1 MSMLYDLMIKI
12 GVDTSEIDESMR
24 KAKDQI
30 SGFGNTAKGVFAG
43 NLLYDGA
50 KKLGSAI
57 FNFGKDSLQTG
68 MNFDKAMSQVQATM
82 LKTNEEMENSIGS
95 VDTAYGHFEGNLRE
109 FAQFLG
115 ENTAF
120 SATQAAEALN
130 YMALAGYNTQ
140 QSMDMLPNVLSLAAA
155 GNIDLAKASDM
166 VTDAQTAFGIDA
178 ERTALMVDEMA
189 KAASTG
195 NTSVEQL
202 GDAFLVVGG
211 LAKEL
216 NGGFVTLAD
225 GTKAPVDGITE
236 MEIALTAMANAG
248 VKGSEAGTHMR
259 NMLMKLSSPTKE
271 GAAQMEAL
279 GVNIFDTEGNMR
291 SLQDIMGDLNGALGD
306 LTQEEKIQAISELFN
321 ARDIASAEA
330 LLGAVEQDW
339 DKIGESILD
348 AEGAASEMAD
358 IQLDNLAG
366 DVTLFQSALEG
377 AQVAISDRLSPALRK
392 FVQGGT
398 SLMSRFATT
407 FKEGGLQGVVDMG
420 VDLINNL
427 ASSITESAPEL
438 IPAALEAL
446 TSFSEGLRSNASRIT
461 DAGINLILTLARAI
475 TSNLPAFIRTIPTI
489 VSNIAGVI
497 NDNAQK
503 LIGAGIEI
511 IAMLAQGIIDSVP
524 VIIEEFPKILKS
536 IFDLWMAFNWLKLGS
551 DAIKFIVNGVKA
563 LSKQLPLLMQ
573 NIGKNAL
580 TFIRNLDWVGM
591 GRLLIQLIV
600 SGISALISAIPVLLK
615 TIGMMALSFFSNIDW
630 IGLGSS
636 VINFIVE
643 GITALITS
651 IPDLLLSIG
660 NTAWDYVHN
669 IDWSGLGNKVINFIV
684 SGLQALFVDIPNKL
698 KSIGNDAWNKFRDI
712 DWKGVGS
719 KVINFIVSGLAEI
732 GSKIKE
738 KLKSIGEDA
747 WEAFKGISWSGLG
760 SAIIDGI
767 ISGIGDGWS
776 LIQKLK
782 DLASQALQAAK
793 DKLNIKSP
801 SKAFRD
807 EVGKMIPAGLA
818 LGVDDNAYMVQ
829 DALDSLVDPSDFELA
844 DYDYDI
850 SATGNIGNQKQ
861 YSDDE
866 AWLVES
872 PELIDRVDRLI
883 SILEYYLPK
892 KTVLTGADLTNIV
905 SRNINKQVRELESV
919 W

>member
-12 GVDTSEIDESMR
+12 GVDTSELDSAMQ
-24 KAKDQI
+24 KAKD
-30 SGFGNTAKGVFAG
+30 SVNGFGSTAKGVFAG
-43 NLLYDGA
+43 NLLYDGV
-50 KKLGSAI
+50 KKIGSAMVD
-57 FNFGKDSLQTG
+57 FGKDSIQTG

-82 LKTNEEMENSIGS
+82 LKSNEEMENSIGS

-130 YMALAGYNTQ
+130 YMALAGYSTQ

-155 GNIDLAKASDM
+155 GHIDLAKASDM
-166 VTDAQTAFGIDA
+166 VTDAQTAMGIEFQD
-178 ERTALMVDEMA
+178 MSQVIDEMA

-211 LAKEL
+211 LAKNL

-225 GTKAPVDGITE
+225 GTTAPTNGIQE
-236 MEIALTAMANAG
+236 LEIALTAMANAG

-271 GAAQMEAL
+271 GAAQLEAL
-279 GVNIFDTEGNMR
+279 GVSIFDAEGNMR
-291 SLQDIMGDLNGALGD
+291 SLHDIMGDLNTSLGN
-306 LTQEEKIQAISELFN
+306 LTQEEKIQAISDLFN
-321 ARDIASAEA
+321 ARDLSSATA

-398 SLMSRFATT
+398 SLMSQFATT

-420 VDLINNL
+420 IGLIDGL
-427 ASSITESAPEL
+427 ASSIESSAPQL

-446 TSFSEGLRSNASRIT
+446 MSFSEGLRSNASRIT

-475 TSNLPAFIRTIPTI
+475 TSNLPAFIKTIPTI
-489 VSNIAGVI
+489 ISNIAGVI
-497 NDNAQK
+497 NDNAPK

-511 IAMLAQGIIDSVP
+511 IAMLAQGIIDSIP

-551 DAIKFIVNGVKA
+551 DAMKFIVNGVKT

-600 SGISALISAIPVLLK
+600 DGITAMITTIPLLLR
-615 TIGMMALSFFSNIDW
+615 TIGMMALSLFSSIDW
-630 IGLGSS
+630 IGLGVS
-636 VINFIVE
+636 VITFIVN
-643 GITALITS
+643 GITS
-651 IPDLLLSIG
+651 IFNAIPDILKSIG
-660 NTAWDYVHN
+660 STAWDYVSG
-669 IDWSGLGNKVINFIV
+669 IDWVGLGIRVISFIV
-684 SGLQALFVDIPNKL
+684 NGIQSIFSSIPNVL
-698 KSIGNDAWNKFRDI
+698 RSIGNNAMSAFRNI
-712 DWKGVGS
+712 NWGSVGRAA
-719 KVINFIVSGLAEI
+719 VNFIANGIRGI
-732 GSKIKE
+732 GS
-738 KLKSIGEDA
+738 SIRSALTSAGRSA
-747 WEAFKGISWSGLG
+747 MNAFRSINWSSLG
-760 SAIIDGI
+760 SNI
-767 ISGIGDGWS
+767 ISGIVGGITGAGGALYSS
-776 LIQKLK
+776 LRS
-782 DLASQALQAAK
+782 LASSALSAAK
-793 DKLNIKSP
+793 SALKIGSP
-801 SKAFRD
+801 SKLFRD
-807 EVGKMIPAGLA
+807 EVGQWIPAGIA
-818 LGVDDNAYMVQ
+818 VGVDDNAYMVE
-829 DALDSLVDPSDFELA
+829 DALSSIAEPSDIELA

-850 SATGNIGNQKQ
+850 SATGDLGEKK

-883 SILEYYLPK
+883 SLLEHYLPRK
-892 KTVLTGADLTNIV
+892 VTISGKEITNVV
-905 SRNINKQVRELESV
+905 SQQINKQVRILV
-919 W
+919 

>member
-12 GVDTSEIDESMR
+12 GVDTSDLDSAMQ
-24 KAKDQI
+24 KAKD
-30 SGFGNTAKGVFAG
+30 SVGGFSSTAKGVFAG
-43 NLLYDGA
+43 NLLYDGV
-50 KKLGSAI
+50 KKIGSAMI
-57 FNFGKDSLQTG
+57 DFGKDSIQTG
-68 MNFDKAMSQVQATM
+68 MNFDKAMSKVQATM
-82 LKTNEEMENSIGS
+82 LKSNEEMENSIGS

-130 YMALAGYNTQ
+130 YMALAGYSTQ

-377 AQVAISDRLSPALRK
+377 AQVAISDGLSPVLRK

-398 SLMSRFATT
+398 KLMSQFATS

-420 VDLINNL
+420 IDLINNL
-427 ASSITESAPEL
+427 ASSIADSAPEL
-438 IPAALEAL
+438 IPAAMEAL
-446 TSFSEGLRSNASRIT
+446 VSFSEGLRSNASRIT

-475 TSNLPAFIRTIPTI
+475 VDNLPTFIRTVPTI
-489 VSNIAGVI
+489 ISNIAGVI
-497 NDNAQK
+497 NDNAPK

-511 IAMLAQGIIDSVP
+511 IAMLAQGIIDSIP
-524 VIIEEFPKILKS
+524 VIIEEFPKIIRA
-536 IFDLWMAFNWLKLGS
+536 IFDLWMAVNWLKLGS
-551 DAIKFIVNGVKA
+551 DIIKFIVNGIKTM
-563 LSKQLPLLMQ
+563 SEQLPLLMQ
-573 NIGKNAL
+573 NIGSNAL

-600 SGISALISAIPVLLK
+600 DGVTAMITALPIVLQ
-615 TIGMMALSFFSNIDW
+615 TIGMMALSLFSSIDW

-636 VINFIVE
+636 VITFIVN
-643 GITALITS
+643 GITALIS
-651 IPDLLLSIG
+651 AIPDLLMTIG
-660 NTAWDYVHN
+660 TTAVSYVQS
-669 IDWSGLGNKVINFIV
+669 IDWVGLGLTIIKFIV
-684 SGLQALFVDIPNKL
+684 SGITALFTNIPNVL
-698 KSIGNDAWNKFRDI
+698 RSIGSSAMSSFRSI
-712 DWKGVGS
+712 NWGSVGRAA
-719 KVINFIVSGLAEI
+719 VNFIASGI
-732 GSKIKE
+732 R
-738 KLKSIGEDA
+738 
-747 WEAFKGISWSGLG
+747 GLG
-760 SAIIDGI
+760 SSIRSALTSAGRSAMSAFRNINWSSLGSNI
-767 ISGIGDGWS
+767 ISGIVGGISGAGGALYSS
-776 LIQKLK
+776 LRS
-782 DLASQALQAAK
+782 LASSALSAAK
-793 DKLNIKSP
+793 SALKIGSP
-801 SKAFRD
+801 SKLFRD
-807 EVGKMIPAGLA
+807 EVGKWIPAGIA
-818 LGVDDNAYMVQ
+818 EGVDLSADMVDDAVESLASPPDFDLSNYEYEIDGENGSSKDSRGYSKEDEWILSDNN
-829 DALDSLVDPSDFELA
+829 LA
-844 DYDYDI
+844 D
-850 SATGNIGNQKQ
+850 K
-861 YSDDE
+861 
-866 AWLVES
+866 
-872 PELIDRVDRLI
+872 VDRLI
-883 SILEYYLPK
+883 SLLEYYLPK
-892 KTVLTGADLTNIV
+892 RNYPNSKELDRMLGVLV
-905 SRNINKQVRELESV
+905 
-919 W
+919 

>member
-12 GVDTSEIDESMR
+12 GVDTSDLDSAMQ
-24 KAKDQI
+24 KAKD
-30 SGFGNTAKGVFAG
+30 SVNGFGSTAKGVFAG
-43 NLLYDGA
+43 NLLYDGV
-50 KKLGSAI
+50 KKIGSAMI
-57 FNFGKDSLQTG
+57 DFGKDSIQTG

-82 LKTNEEMENSIGS
+82 LKSNEEMENSIGS

-130 YMALAGYNTQ
+130 YMALAGYSTQ

-398 SLMSRFATT
+398 SLMSQFATT

-420 VDLINNL
+420 IGLIDGL
-427 ASSITESAPEL
+427 ASSIESSAPQL
-438 IPAALEAL
+438 IPAALNAVMH
-446 TSFSEGLRSNASRIT
+446 FSEGLRSNASRIT

-489 VSNIAGVI
+489 ISNIAGVI
-497 NDNAQK
+497 NDNAPK

-511 IAMLAQGIIDSVP
+511 IAMLAQGIIDSIP
-524 VIIEEFPKILKS
+524 VIIEEFPKIIKA
-536 IFDLWMAFNWLKLGS
+536 IFDLWMAVNWLKLGS
-551 DAIKFIVNGVKA
+551 DMINFIVNGVRA
-563 LSKQLPLLMQ
+563 MSKQLPLLMQ

-580 TFIRNLDWVGM
+580 TFLRNLDWVGM

-600 SGISALISAIPVLLK
+600 NGITALITAIPLLIR
-615 TIGMMALSFFSNIDW
+615 TIGMTALSLFSSIDW
-630 IGLGSS
+630 IGLGST
-636 VINFIVE
+636 VITFIVN
-643 GITALITS
+643 GITALIS
-651 IPDLLLSIG
+651 AIPDLLLSIG
-660 NTAWDYVHN
+660 TTAWNYVHN
-669 IDWSGLGNKVINFIV
+669 IDWLGLGMKLINFIV
-684 SGLQALFVDIPNKL
+684 SGLQALFSDIPTKL
-698 KSIGNDAWNKFRDI
+698 KSIGTDAWNKFKDI
-712 DWKGVGS
+712 DWAGVGS
-719 KVINFIVSGLAEI
+719 KVINFIVSGLQALVNDI
-732 GSKIKE
+732 PN
-738 KLKSIGEDA
+738 KLRSIGQDA
-747 WEAFKGISWSGLG
+747 WDAFSNISWSGLG

-767 ISGIGDGWS
+767 IAGIGSGWS

-782 DLASQALQAAK
+782 SLASDALQAAK
-793 DKLNIKSP
+793 DRLTIKSP
-801 SKAFRD
+801 SKRFRD
-807 EVGKMIPAGLA
+807 EVGKMIPAGMA
-818 LGVDDNAYMVQ
+818 EGVDENAYMVE
-829 DALDSLVDPSDFELA
+829 DALKSLAEPSDIELA
-844 DYDYDI
+844 DYDYDV
-850 SATGNIGNQKQ
+850 SATGDLGGKRF
-861 YSDDE
+861 SEDE

-872 PELIDRVDRLI
+872 PELIDRVDRLVQL
-883 SILEYYLPK
+883 LEYYLPR
-892 KTVLTGADLTNIV
+892 KTRLSGVELTNYV
-905 SRNINKQVRELESV
+905 SKGINRQVRELESV